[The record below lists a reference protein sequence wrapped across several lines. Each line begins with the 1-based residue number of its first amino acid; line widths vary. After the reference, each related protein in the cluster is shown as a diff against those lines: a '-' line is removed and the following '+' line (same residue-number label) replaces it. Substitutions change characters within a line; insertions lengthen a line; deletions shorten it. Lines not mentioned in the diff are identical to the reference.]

1 MEEAAMKNELNIR
14 TVLSR
19 NTLLATGSEQAV
31 YALVDIKTGGG
42 MSFGSLPSNFGLVL
56 DRSGSMD
63 GEKMDNLKE
72 AVGYVVDH
80 LNDDDLV
87 SVTIFD
93 DQVDTLIPS
102 QAARNRGEISARVGA
117 VTARGGTQIS
127 DGLKAGLAEVKKGF
141 SKDRVNRILLLTDG
155 RTWDDEAACLALSDE
170 AGKEGISITSIGIG
184 VDWNEQLLLQIA
196 ERSRGNS
203 HWIENPIAILDAFR
217 QEVEGMQS
225 VAATNLR
232 VTARMSPGV
241 RPVKVYATV
250 PMISDMSTKAISNGS
265 VVADLGALNRSK
277 GQALLI
283 EVRVSAG
290 KPGTFR
296 LGQVEVV
303 YDMPAQGIMA
313 KSIKADLLVDFTAN
327 AVSAAKVNAEVMN
340 LVEKVSAFKLQTRA
354 LTDIEAGDIAAATR
368 RLQSAA
374 TVLLDLGE
382 NDLAAA
388 AEKEIQSLKK
398 TGTLTA
404 AGTKKLEY
412 GTRKL
417 TQTLTASIHK

>member
-155 RTWDDEAACLALSDE
+155 RAWDDEAACLALSDE